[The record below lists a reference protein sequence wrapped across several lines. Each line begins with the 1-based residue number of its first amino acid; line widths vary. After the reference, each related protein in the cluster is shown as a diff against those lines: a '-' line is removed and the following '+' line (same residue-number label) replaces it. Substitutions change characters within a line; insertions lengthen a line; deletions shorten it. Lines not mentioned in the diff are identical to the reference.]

1 MTPAS
6 PMLGLALGFNPTL
19 PAAVLGALTGVTY
32 GLLAVGLVLIY
43 RTSKVI
49 NFAQGQMGIFGVAV
63 MGLLAHNYHFPYYL
77 ALLPALAAGGAA
89 GGVTELVV
97 VRRLRQAPRV
107 MTIVATL
114 GVGALLSTIATAI
127 YPGVQNASF
136 LPSPT
141 WMPTLQLGA
150 LQINQAYMAMLVF
163 GPAAVLALTVFL
175 RRSRYGVGIRCS
187 SANPEAARMAGI
199 STNNMSSLAWILA
212 GVLSALTAVLVIPAS
227 GFASSTSFGPS
238 LLLRALAAALLAR
251 MYSLPIAF
259 GAGVLIGVVEEMLL
273 YSYPNSPGLVDVVLY
288 VIIVVALL
296 LQRGQPGREEEK
308 GSWAA
313 VTGWQPL
320 SRAIARL
327 PEIRVVRWGA
337 GAVALSIAVAI
348 PAMVSNSTAVIFS
361 TIFAFSIV
369 GLSVG
374 IVLGLSGQLSLGQFA
389 IAAVGAVVAFDVS
402 ERAPFAVALICAGLA
417 GATVSLVIGLP
428 TLRTKG
434 PILAVTTLGF
444 ALLAGYWGLSEP
456 WALGEGVL
464 PSPPTLLGHQFD
476 SGKSYYYIVLTVLL
490 LAVLIAW
497 NARRLGLG
505 RALMAIRDN
514 EDNARAFTLPARR
527 LKLEGFILA
536 GFIAGLGGAVYGF
549 LLSSVDATS
558 FPVQSSI
565 DVVAATVIGGMS
577 ILVGPILGAFYIV
590 GLPQLLPQGTAG
602 IAATQLGW
610 LVLILYLPGG
620 FAQGIEPLR
629 ARFVRWAARRHGLD
643 LEADERPSSSPT
655 PPSSLSTLAGTR
667 RLLRSTGDVLLE
679 GNGLQKAFG
688 GVVAVS
694 DVSISVT
701 RGEIVGLMGPNGAG
715 KTTTFEILS
724 GFTRPDRGSVNFEGS
739 DVSAMSPEQRGRL
752 GLIRSFQDAALF
764 STLTVSETVQLSF
777 ERQLPTSFFRSV
789 LGRSAKETEKRH
801 RASELVELM
810 GLGPYRSKRI
820 HELSTGT
827 RRITELACMVALSPS
842 LLLLDEPSSGIA
854 RARN

>member
-6 PMLGLALGFNPTL
+6 PMLGLALGFHPTL

-43 RTSKVI
+43 RTSKVV

-77 ALLPALAAGGAA
+77 ALLPALAAGGVA

-163 GPAAVLALTVFL
+163 GPVAVLALTVFL
-175 RRSRYGVGIRCS
+175 RHSRYGVGIRCS

-259 GAGVLIGVVEEMLL
+259 GAGVVIGVVEEMLL
-273 YSYPNSPGLVDVVLY
+273 YSYPNSPGFVDVMLY

-296 LQRGQPGREEEK
+296 LQRGQRGREEDK

-313 VTGWQPL
+313 VTAWQPL
-320 SRAIARL
+320 SRAVARL
-327 PEIRVVRWGA
+327 PEIRLARWGA
-337 GAVALSIAVAI
+337 GAAALSIAVAI
-348 PAMVSNSTAVIFS
+348 PAMVSNSSAVIFS

-402 ERAPFAVALICAGLA
+402 ERAPFAL
-417 GATVSLVIGLP
+417 GAD
-428 TLRTKG
+428 LRWTCRS
-434 PILAVTTLGF
+434 
-444 ALLAGYWGLSEP
+444 YH
-456 WALGEGVL
+456 
-464 PSPPTLLGHQFD
+464 LLGHRDADTPHQGTDTCRDDARIRFAGRLLGTKRTVGLGGGRPSQSAD
-476 SGKSYYYIVLTVLL
+476 TSRSSVRFRQVLL
-490 LAVLIAW
+490 LHRACRITP
-497 NARRLGLG
+497 G
-505 RALMAIRDN
+505 RADR
-514 EDNARAFTLPARR
+514 
-527 LKLEGFILA
+527 
-536 GFIAGLGGAVYGF
+536 V
-549 LLSSVDATS
+549 
-558 FPVQSSI
+558 
-565 DVVAATVIGGMS
+565 
-577 ILVGPILGAFYIV
+577 
-590 GLPQLLPQGTAG
+590 
-602 IAATQLGW
+602 
-610 LVLILYLPGG
+610 
-620 FAQGIEPLR
+620 
-629 ARFVRWAARRHGLD
+629 
-643 LEADERPSSSPT
+643 ERP
-655 PPSSLSTLAGTR
+655 PSRTGSGTDGHPR
-667 RLLRSTGDVLLE
+667 
-679 GNGLQKAFG
+679 
-688 GVVAVS
+688 
-694 DVSISVT
+694 
-701 RGEIVGLMGPNGAG
+701 
-715 KTTTFEILS
+715 
-724 GFTRPDRGSVNFEGS
+724 
-739 DVSAMSPEQRGRL
+739 QRGQRPRL
-752 GLIRSFQDAALF
+752 HPSGAA
-764 STLTVSETVQLSF
+764 SQ
-777 ERQLPTSFFRSV
+777 
-789 LGRSAKETEKRH
+789 A
-801 RASELVELM
+801 
-810 GLGPYRSKRI
+810 
-820 HELSTGT
+820 
-827 RRITELACMVALSPS
+827 
-842 LLLLDEPSSGIA
+842 
-854 RARN
+854 

>member
-1 MTPAS
+1 
-6 PMLGLALGFNPTL
+6 
-19 PAAVLGALTGVTY
+19 
-32 GLLAVGLVLIY
+32 
-43 RTSKVI
+43 
-49 NFAQGQMGIFGVAV
+49 
-63 MGLLAHNYHFPYYL
+63 
-77 ALLPALAAGGAA
+77 
-89 GGVTELVV
+89 
-97 VRRLRQAPRV
+97 V

-163 GPAAVLALTVFL
+163 GPVAVLALTVFL
-175 RRSRYGVGIRCS
+175 RHSRYGVGIRCS

-273 YSYPNSPGLVDVVLY
+273 YSYPNSPGLVDVMLY

-296 LQRGQPGREEEK
+296 LQRGQRGREEEK

-313 VTGWQPL
+313 VIAWQPL
-320 SRAIARL
+320 SKSIARL
-327 PEIRVVRWGA
+327 PEVRLARWGA
-337 GAVALSIAVAI
+337 GAAALSIAVAI
-348 PAMVSNSTAVIFS
+348 PGMVSNSTAVIFS

-402 ERAPFAVALICAGLA
+402 ENAPFALALTCAGLA
-417 GATVSLVIGLP
+417 GAAVSLVIGLP

-434 PILAVTTLGF
+434 PVLAVTTLGF

-476 SGKSYYYIVLTVLL
+476 SGKSYYYIVLAVLL
-490 LAVLIAW
+490 LALLIAW

-549 LLSSVDATS
+549 LLSSVDATA

-565 DVVAATVIGGMS
+565 DVVAMTVIGGMS

-629 ARFVRWAARRHGLD
+629 ARYVRWAARRHGLD
-643 LEADERPSSSPT
+643 LDADERLASSPT
-655 PPSSLSTLAGTR
+655 QPSSLSTLAGQR

-679 GNGLQKAFG
+679 GSGLRKAFG

-694 DVSISVT
+694 DLSISV
-701 RGEIVGLMGPNGAG
+701 RKGEIVGLMGPNGAG

-724 GFTRPDRGSVNFEGS
+724 GFTRPDRGSVNFDGT

-764 STLTVSETVQLSF
+764 STLTVSETLQLSF
-777 ERQLPTSFFRSV
+777 ERQLPTSFFRSI

-801 RASELVELM
+801 RANELVELM

-827 RRITELACMVALSPS
+827 RRITELACMVALSPT

-854 RARN
+854 QRETEALAVLLRRLKDELDLTMLIIEHDIPLIMGLADRIIVMDLGSIIADGTPATIPSDPLVIAAYLGTNSTAIHRSEATPVTVATSSAYSRSSHSYPTQ